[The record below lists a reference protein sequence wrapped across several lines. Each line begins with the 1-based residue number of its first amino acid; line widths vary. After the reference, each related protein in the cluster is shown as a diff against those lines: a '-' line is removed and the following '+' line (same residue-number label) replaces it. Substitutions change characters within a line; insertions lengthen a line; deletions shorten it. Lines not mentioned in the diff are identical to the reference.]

1 MYKMKLF
8 AVFIISLFAQI
19 ASAQDVPRIAFIY
32 HTPEDTIGWSFEHDR
47 ARKDVESYFGDQIE
61 VSYFWDIAEG
71 EEGEAKMKELAADG
85 YDLIFATSYG
95 YLSGALNAAFAFP
108 DVKIEHSNGYV
119 RAPNSSIYS
128 IRTYEGRVPQGIL
141 AGYMTKTN
149 KVGYIASFAIPYV
162 FRDINA
168 AFLAARSVNPD
179 VEFEVVWLN
188 TWENHELEAQAA
200 RDLIANGA
208 DVLMQNTNTI
218 EPMKV
223 AQELGAFAFGQDS
236 DMRDYGPDA
245 QLTASINHWSPYYI
259 RRIQALLDGTW
270 ESTDTWEGIATDML
284 EIGVFSDLVPLRIQ
298 EQAADAVARIRAG
311 RLHPFTGPIRR
322 QDGSGWLAAGE
333 TASDSDLLTMGF
345 FVEGMF
351 GSKQVDFDVLLNLIH
366 GRDGEDGKVASLMDF
381 YGLPYISPRLE
392 ASAMSYNKLYTK
404 FLAESLGI
412 KAVAYEHLAKNGE
425 RKINME
431 YPVII
436 KPVRLG
442 SSIGVS
448 IVKSEAELDYAL
460 DVAFEFDTDVIV
472 EPFIEG
478 VKEYN
483 QAGCYTH
490 DWELSIVE
498 EPQKEEF
505 LDFDKKYMDFS
516 RDSQVLS
523 ADIAEELKERIQS
536 TFQKIYDPLF
546 RGSIIRCDFFVVN
559 DEILLN
565 EINPIPGSMANYLFP
580 DFEGMLERLSRV
592 LPKERTISV
601 DYTYIHS
608 IQSAKGKA

>member
-1 MYKMKLF
+1 MNIAILF
-8 AVFIISLFAQI
+8 GGS
-19 ASAQDVPRIAFIY
+19 
-32 HTPEDTIGWSFEHDR
+32 SFEH
-47 ARKDVESYFGDQIE
+47 EISI
-61 VSYFWDIAEG
+61 VSAITMKKVLKKSTITYIFVSAEREFYLIDTEKINSKLFSSG
-71 EEGEAKMKELAADG
+71 EYKKGK
-85 YDLIFATSYG
+85 
-95 YLSGALNAAFAFP
+95 
-108 DVKIEHSNGYV
+108 
-119 RAPNSSIYS
+119 
-128 IRTYEGRVPQGIL
+128 
-141 AGYMTKTN
+141 
-149 KVGYIASFAIPYV
+149 
-162 FRDINA
+162 
-168 AFLAARSVNPD
+168 
-179 VEFEVVWLN
+179 
-188 TWENHELEAQAA
+188 
-200 RDLIANGA
+200 
-208 DVLMQNTNTI
+208 
-218 EPMKV
+218 
-223 AQELGAFAFGQDS
+223 
-236 DMRDYGPDA
+236 
-245 QLTASINHWSPYYI
+245 QLT
-259 RRIQALLDGTW
+259 LKKG
-270 ESTDTWEGIATDML
+270 
-284 EIGVFSDLVPLRIQ
+284 
-298 EQAADAVARIRAG
+298 
-311 RLHPFTGPIRR
+311 
-322 QDGSGWLAAGE
+322 
-333 TASDSDLLTMGF
+333 GF
-345 FVEGMF
+345 FAEGMF

-404 FLAESLGI
+404 FLAESLGV
-412 KAVAYEHLAKNGE
+412 KTVAYEHLAKNGE
-425 RKINME
+425 RKITME

-483 QAGCYTH
+483 QAGCYTGE
-490 DWELSIVE
+490 WELSIVE

-523 ADIAEELKERIQS
+523 ADIPEELKERIQS
-536 TFQKIYDPLF
+536 TFQTIYDPLF

-580 DFEGMLERLSRV
+580 DFEGMVERLSRA
-592 LPKERTISV
+592 LPKESNISV